1 MTVHFMCSC
10 GGRTYSLPDNMSG
23 QKVRCPNCKVLV
35 IVPQPSEQVVLA
47 MPAED
52 QDMPSTTPAKKSR

>member
-1 MTVHFMCSC
+1 MTVHFMCAC
-10 GGRTYSLPDNMSG
+10 GGRTYSLPDKMAG
-23 QKVRCPNCKVLV
+23 QKVRCPNCKVLL

-52 QDMPSTTPAKKSR
+52 QSVPT

>member
-10 GGRTYSLPDNMSG
+10 GGRTYSLPDYMSG

-47 MPAED
+47 MPDED
-52 QDMPSTTPAKKSR
+52 QDIPDSGIGKKK

>member
-1 MTVHFMCSC
+1 MGDLNMTVHFMCSC
-10 GGRTYSLPDNMSG
+10 GGRTYSLPDKMSG
-23 QKVRCPNCKVLV
+23 QKVRCPNCKVLI

-52 QDMPSTTPAKKSR
+52 QTIP